1 MPVVKRE
8 QPKRGLT
15 KEASQVFYNQMM
27 IVLSGV
33 EAGEPYGEIVHWYLE
48 TPVPYHGL
56 AELIFRLEGIAR
68 LLQVPGEDSDF
79 RSLHGRTETKGQILP
94 EEYCRTVSSLR
105 RTTDNFGRKL
115 YRRGKRDMV
124 CVELIGR
131 KHMSLQGK
139 IRIRQKAGEVCFRS
153 ALELMVLLSEH
164 WSFRKTHVPGK
175 GMFNIDEKE

>member
-56 AELIFRLEGIAR
+56 AELIFRLEGIA
-68 LLQVPGEDSDF
+68 LCGADW
-79 RSLHGRTETKGQILP
+79 
-94 EEYCRTVSSLR
+94 
-105 RTTDNFGRKL
+105 
-115 YRRGKRDMV
+115 
-124 CVELIGR
+124 
-131 KHMSLQGK
+131 
-139 IRIRQKAGEVCFRS
+139 QKAYEPSGENPDQTEGRGGLFSQCPGIDGS
-153 ALELMVLLSEH
+153 AIRTLV
-164 WSFRKTHVPGK
+164 V
-175 GMFNIDEKE
+175 